1 MRRLEAT
8 FKEVP
13 VKNYSLVNNFANQCT
28 VSSIAYPQ
36 GVGKNKKAAK
46 ADAAKIAFNI
56 ILGFE
61 TFEDYG
67 EGMCIKWVSL
77 CAVVFANLWLWLSC
91 ILFGAKHFYLDIPII
106 YPPYMENVKLQ
117 FEIN

>member
-67 EGMCIKWVSL
+67 EGMCIDNSL
-77 CAVVFANLWLWLSC
+77 SLIVCSSVCKFMTLA
-91 ILFGAKHFYLDIPII
+91 
-106 YPPYMENVKLQ
+106 
-117 FEIN
+117 